1 MDKQIKR
8 LLDLLYDELFEAENL
23 GTAQGIMLAIRE
35 LIKDEP
41 MEINVSA
48 SAVPQTGESVNAKI
62 QQTSP
67 AVWFVDNSN
76 KQSNGSQ
83 QSRQI
88 TNEQERV

>member
-76 KQSNGSQ
+76 K
-83 QSRQI
+83 
-88 TNEQERV
+88 